1 MKGAKAFAMLQGRD
15 YVIPD
20 DVKAIAVPVM
30 SHRVLLSP
38 SARMR
43 GVNQSAIVTEALE
56 QVAVPGAGGGRVA
69 AAANA

>member
-1 MKGAKAFAMLQGRD
+1 MKGAKAYAMLQGRD

-43 GVNQSAIVTEALE
+43 GINQSTIVDEAIE
-56 QVAVPGAGGGRVA
+56 QATVPGASGGRIA
-69 AAANA
+69 ASITV